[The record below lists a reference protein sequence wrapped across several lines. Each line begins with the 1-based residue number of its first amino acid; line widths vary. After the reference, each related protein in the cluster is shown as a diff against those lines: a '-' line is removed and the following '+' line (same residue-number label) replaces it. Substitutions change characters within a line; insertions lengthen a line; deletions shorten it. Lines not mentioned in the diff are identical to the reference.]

1 MKTFEEL
8 IKEHEDWKKYY
19 ILEVVRDRKYE
30 LNITCDEGLLLICDF
45 IYKNVKSSFRTEHI
59 DLIIDALE
67 AAIFEI
73 TIIQGKEF
81 DIKKDLEKIS
91 IWKYL

>member
-8 IKEHEDWKKYY
+8 IKEQEDWKKYY

-30 LNITCDEGLLLICDF
+30 LNITCDKDLLLICDF

-67 AAIFEI
+67 ETIFDIVVVKEE
-73 TIIQGKEF
+73 EF

-91 IWKYL
+91 IFKYM